1 MAELKFL
8 NLETCKVLRSSEP
21 RVNVN
26 GKSGTLTM
34 NKESAEIMKLTEES
48 TIQGVLHDKWVY
60 LLPCFKGGFKVRP
73 SARQKGGFQIQ
84 NAGLARSIMKNH
96 GLEEKSSYGFR
107 LGKMQDLK
115 GHEVYELKK
124 QSVLE

>member
-8 NLETCKVLRSSEP
+8 NTETCKVLRYCEP

-26 GKSGTLTM
+26 GKSGTLSI

-48 TIQGVLHDKWVY
+48 TIQGVLHDKWAY
-60 LLPCFKGGFKVRP
+60 LLPNFTGGFKVRP
-73 SARQKGGFQIQ
+73 SGKQKGGFQIQ
-84 NAGLARSIMKNH
+84 NSALARSIMKNH
-96 GLEEKSSYGFR
+96 GLDEKSSYGFR